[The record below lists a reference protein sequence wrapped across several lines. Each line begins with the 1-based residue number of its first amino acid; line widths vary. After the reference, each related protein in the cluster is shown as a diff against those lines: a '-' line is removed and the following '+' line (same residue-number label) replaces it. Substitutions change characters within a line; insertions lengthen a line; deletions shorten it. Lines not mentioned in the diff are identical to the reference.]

1 MQDKLSQHVTNLRY
15 NATYKSHFNMII
27 LHVDIIML
35 YGMLPF
41 DIYTWQVDIIIL
53 LVDIIIFQR
62 EGKSMAPY

>member
-1 MQDKLSQHVTNLRY
+1 
-15 NATYKSHFNMII
+15 MII

-53 LVDIIIFQR
+53 QVDMLIFHR
-62 EGKSMAPY
+62 EGKRIRPTNG